1 MTTVT
6 LQGYPVELHMMPL
19 CLGDGSRPDCVAT
32 GDYFNDDGLTVKDDM
47 NKTFTFNYNHNVSGI
62 VGAAPD
68 SMEINVLA
76 AGNVDHINNNDE
88 LGGIQ
93 IYDYTNMNF
102 TGAMYEVEATSIDK
116 DGKTAKASI
125 GEAVFRPK
133 DDRLVWEPVTG
144 ATFVNLRNLKVITF
158 TKKA

>member
-88 LGGIQ
+88 L
-93 IYDYTNMNF
+93 
-102 TGAMYEVEATSIDK
+102 
-116 DGKTAKASI
+116 
-125 GEAVFRPK
+125 
-133 DDRLVWEPVTG
+133 
-144 ATFVNLRNLKVITF
+144 
-158 TKKA
+158 